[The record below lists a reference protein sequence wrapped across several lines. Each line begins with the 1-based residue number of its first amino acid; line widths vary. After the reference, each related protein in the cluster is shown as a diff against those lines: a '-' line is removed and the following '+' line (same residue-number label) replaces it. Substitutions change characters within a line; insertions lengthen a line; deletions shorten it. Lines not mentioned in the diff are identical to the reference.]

1 MESRCLEALAVDNG
15 GTRLVI
21 LLLGDPHLLEGGE
34 GSQDGAT
41 DPDRVLALGGS
52 DDLDLHGGG
61 SEGGQLL
68 LHSVGDTGEHGGST
82 RQDNVAV
89 QVLTDIDIALHD
101 GVVRGLVDTSGL
113 HTQERGLEEGLR
125 APEALVS
132 DGDDLTVRKFVG
144 LLEGRGRGSGL
155 HLLLEVKGDVG
166 ELLLDVT
173 DDLTLGG
180 GGEGVT
186 TLGQDLHQVVG
197 QITASQIQTE
207 DGVGKGI
214 TFIDGDGVGDTIS
227 GVHDDTGGTSR
238 GVQGQDGL
246 DGDVH
251 GGGVEGLEHDLS
263 HLLTVGLGVE
273 GSLSQKDGV
282 LLRGNTELVVEG
294 VVPDLLHIVP
304 VGDDTV
310 LDGVLQGEDTSLGL
324 GLISDEGVLGVHTDH
339 NTSVA
344 RTTDNGGEDSTGG
357 VITSETGFAHTGSI
371 VHNKSLNFVVAHLE
385 NERVLELS
393 RGVVV
398 VLFLGDFVLL
408 FCCSKLLETT

>member
-1 MESRCLEALAVDNG
+1 MNNG

-34 GSQDGAT
+34 RGQDGTT

-52 DDLDLHGGG
+52 NDLDLHGGR
-61 SEGGQLL
+61 SKSSQLL
-68 LHSVGDTGEHGGST
+68 LHTVGNTGEHGGST
-82 RQDNVAV
+82 RQHNVAV

-132 DGDDLTVRKFVG
+132 DGDDLTIRQLVG

-155 HLLLEVKGDVG
+155 HLLLEVEGDVG

-180 GGEGVT
+180 GGERVT
-186 TLGQDLHQVVG
+186 TLGQDLHHVVG
-197 QITASQIQTE
+197 QITTSQIQTE

-214 TFIDGDGVGDTIS
+214 TFVDGDGVRDTIS
-227 GVHDDTGGTSR
+227 GIHDDTGGTSR

-246 DGDVH
+246 DSDVH

-273 GSLSQKDGV
+273 GSLGQKDGV

-294 VVPDLLHIVP
+294 VMPDLLHIIP

-310 LDGVLQGEDTSLGL
+310 LDGVLQGEDTTLGL
-324 GLISDEGVLGVHTDH
+324 GLVSDKGVLGVHTDH
-339 NTSVA
+339 DTGVA
-344 RTTDNGGEDSTGG
+344 GATDDGGEDGTGG
-357 VITSETGFAHTGSI
+357 VITSETGLAHTGSI
-371 VHNKSLNFVVAHLE
+371 VDHKGLNFVVTHD
-385 NERVLELS
+385 ELN
-393 RGVVV
+393 
-398 VLFLGDFVLL
+398 
-408 FCCSKLLETT
+408 